1 MAPKTLGIPFQA
13 IDVFSSETEHPLFGM
28 LYNHLNE
35 TWLDVF
41 YNEEDM
47 LTGNELLAKVK
58 ADYTLYEDESAITNW
73 VLDNTP
79 TVELVAYDIGE
90 ERPAFYIKHSSAKN
104 EEEFVEFIKA
114 TAPTE
119 VVEML
124 TAHVTSFEIV
134 NDAEFYGICSVEKND
149 GYAFIED

>member
-1 MAPKTLGIPFQA
+1 MTTKTLGIPFQA
-13 IDVFSSETEHPLFGM
+13 IDVNSSETEHPLFGM

-47 LTGNELLAKVK
+47 LTGTELLAEVK
-58 ADYTLYEDESAITNW
+58 DNYCLGTDTSAIANW

-79 TVELVAYDIGE
+79 TVELVAYDTGKE
-90 ERPAFYIKHSSAKN
+90 SPAFYIKHNIAKN
-104 EEEFVEFIKA
+104 EEEFVEFINA

-124 TAHVTSFEIV
+124 TAHVTSFEI
-134 NDAEFYGICSVEKND
+134 NDNAEFYGICSVEKND
-149 GYAFIED
+149 RYAFIED